1 MPGSEKDPLRELLKR
16 ELDALAAEVAGTESS
31 VSPNRIEMLN
41 GLAKL
46 IETRDS
52 LRSKPR
58 NWWPALVLAGTLV
71 IVSVLLFVRVRETE
85 IELDISVAQLSFALA
100 NAQVLSSAADL
111 STLGISGLRDAELP
125 KSQSP
130 SGNEIAS
137 THPLGPVLF
146 LTTSAEGEHR
156 GNVTLA
162 PLVLPSDARVRLACS
177 DVANQ
182 YRLSANTMNLKFEA
196 AVYGAVTIGLSGS
209 PSHVFEFATP
219 KQIVMRGGSEEVNL
233 DLTFPSLPQSALSPQ
248 LEVRE
253 IDFMRIDQFLEPNQ
267 TLVKHLSTILSGTL
281 FLESLN
287 GQKFSLRPGEELTF
301 EHSQGEIRSLV
312 MAAHHIELK
321 YRGRVSG
328 MTAGTGEGRR
338 SIMPTYLEW
347 LKARHSL
354 SLFWATSLY
363 LFGLATAALRWF
375 GVRV

>member
-1 MPGSEKDPLRELLKR
+1 MPDSDKDPLRELLKR
-16 ELDALAAEVAGTESS
+16 ELDAFAAEVAGTEGSMS
-31 VSPNRIEMLN
+31 ADRIEMLN

-71 IVSVLLFVRVRETE
+71 IVSVLLFARVRETE

-100 NAQVLSSAADL
+100 NAQVLSGATDL
-111 STLGISGLRDAELP
+111 STLGVSGLRDVQLP
-125 KSQSP
+125 NSQSS
-130 SGNEIAS
+130 SGNEIAPAQS
-137 THPLGPVLF
+137 QEPVLF
-146 LTTSAEGEHR
+146 LTASAEGQHH

-162 PLVLPSDARVRLACS
+162 PLVLPSNAQVRLACS
-177 DVANQ
+177 DVVNQ
-182 YRLSANTMNLKFEA
+182 YGLSLNTMNFKFEA
-196 AVYGAVTIGLSGS
+196 AVYGAVTISLPGS
-209 PSHVFEFATP
+209 SKAFDFATP
-219 KQIVMRGGSEEVNL
+219 KQIVMQGGSQEVNL

-253 IDFMRIDQFLEPNQ
+253 IGFTRIDQFLEPNQ
-267 TLVKHLSTILSGTL
+267 TLVKRLSTIVSGTL

-287 GQKFSLRPGEELTF
+287 GQAFPLRPGEELKF

-312 MAAHHIELK
+312 LAAHHIDLK
-321 YRGRVSG
+321 YRGRVTG
-328 MTAGTGEGRR
+328 MTAGTGDGRR

-375 GVRV
+375 GVRA